1 MTHAHA
7 RLLADIRKLAPQFS
21 ARAAEF
27 EAARR
32 IPRDVVETLRSIG
45 VFRMLSPRS
54 HDGLELELPDALEVL
69 TTLSRIDGSLGWTAM
84 IGSGTAIFAPLLPTA
99 TYEQLY
105 SNGPDIIYAASAT
118 PAGTAAKVQGG
129 WQVTGR
135 WPFASGCAHAE
146 WIFGVCVVTED
157 GKPVPGPAG
166 KAGPPKMRVVALP
179 AQQWQIEDTWYA
191 AGLKG
196 TASHHVALRGVVV
209 SEGNFFDFPEGP
221 SCQPGPLYQS
231 VLHMLPL
238 MHAAFHVGAA
248 EGAVDEL
255 VMLAKGGRQQLRAA
269 VPLQDSEIF
278 QYELGRAA
286 ADVRAARAAFE
297 VQVASHWRHALAYT
311 LKDPALLIEGT
322 QTAVWIANACDR
334 VAHACF
340 ALAGG
345 SAVYDSSPLQ
355 RRLRDLYVASQHA
368 AVQQRHYADA
378 GKLLL
383 GKTTTGG

>member
-1 MTHAHA
+1 MTCANA
-7 RLLADIRKLAPQFS
+7 RLLADIRQLAPQFS

-27 EAARR
+27 EAARC

-45 VFRMLSPRS
+45 VFRMLAPRS

-69 TTLSRIDGSLGWTAM
+69 ATLSRIDGSLGWTAM
-84 IGSGTAIFAPLLPTA
+84 IGSGTAIFVPLLPTA

-105 SNGPDIIYAASAT
+105 CRGPDVICAASAT
-118 PAGTAAKVQGG
+118 PAGTATRVPGG
-129 WQVTGR
+129 WRVTGR
-135 WPFASGCAHAE
+135 WPFASGCEHAD

-157 GKPVPGPAG
+157 GKPVLGPAG
-166 KAGPPKMRVVALP
+166 EGGPPSMRVVALP

-196 TASHHVALRGVVV
+196 TASHHVALRDVVV
-209 SEGNFFDFPEGP
+209 PEANFFDFPDAR
-221 SCQPGPLYQS
+221 SCHPGPLYQS
-231 VLHMLPL
+231 VLHMLPV
-238 MHAAFHVGAA
+238 MHAAFHVGVA

-255 VMLAKGGRQQLRAA
+255 TMLAKSGRQQLRAT
-269 VPLQDSEIF
+269 VPLRESEIF

-311 LKDPALLIEGT
+311 LKDEALLIEGT
-322 QTAVWIANACDR
+322 QTAVWVASTCDR
-334 VAHACF
+334 AAHACF

-345 SAVYDSSPLQ
+345 SAVYESSPLQ

-378 GKLLL
+378 GRLLL
-383 GKTTTGG
+383 GKTAAGS